1 MIELKVRSFKIKLR
15 HKVALDSQ
23 IVYKKISRKLAYNHS
38 SNAHKT
44 FIILNHT
51 LNKKIFVKLIH

>member
-23 IVYKKISRKLAYNHS
+23 IVYKKNKQKISLQSFFKRTQDIYHPKSYI
-38 SNAHKT
+38 K
-44 FIILNHT
+44 
-51 LNKKIFVKLIH
+51 